1 MKMNKKQ
8 RKKNLS
14 TKCFG
19 SNCIKEVYSNGI
31 PNRACVNFIII

>member
-1 MKMNKKQ
+1 MRTN
-8 RKKNLS
+8 RKRWEKNLN
-14 TKCFG
+14 TKCYG